1 MRAFFTK
8 PSVCMCTA
16 VEAIT
21 RAMLN
26 SFARTRFIASSI
38 VAARSRTSS
47 TEGCVSLRNIN
58 RADRGQAT
66 ITHASEKRLKL
77 IVRLITQVRTISSY
91 TGSATGF
98 QALVTIC
105 RQIGHYGTVASIR
118 WETAH
123 AHSALP
129 CYALTKPT
137 SAVAL
142 TAVNKP
148 ATLRLGVV

>member
-26 SFARTRFIASSI
+26 SFARTRFAASSI
-38 VAARSRTSS
+38 VAVRSRTSS

-66 ITHASEKRLKL
+66 ITLHWEMMWMPLFQPMAVRDNHVEAPRAGEFTTSFSASVPAHGGMA
-77 IVRLITQVRTISSY
+77 VRLRQLPFVPSQYGNRVYVDLSSR
-91 TGSATGF
+91 G
-98 QALVTIC
+98 C
-105 RQIGHYGTVASIR
+105 
-118 WETAH
+118 
-123 AHSALP
+123 
-129 CYALTKPT
+129 
-137 SAVAL
+137 
-142 TAVNKP
+142 NKKMH
-148 ATLRLGVV
+148 